1 MPNSRELMSKISLDG
16 AKMATTINLALCFML
31 FLVVPNFYWYQHHGI
46 SYATVWTLYGV
57 FFAILGSVILHF
69 GVSSSNNIILM
80 VGLGV
85 TGLAAI
91 NALGGM
97 VKTMID
103 HGPVVKDH
111 IMGMGVTYFLVY
123 MVVQVLTLLL
133 NVGVLLTMKQT
144 PASIASEPTA

>member
-1 MPNSRELMSKISLDG
+1 MPNCRELMSKISLDG

-31 FLVVPNFYWYQHHGI
+31 FLVVPNFFWYGGHT

-57 FFAILGSVILHF
+57 FFAILGSVVLHF

-103 HGPVVKDH
+103 YGPKVEDH

-123 MVVQVLTLLL
+123 MGSLALTLLT
-133 NVGVLLTMKQT
+133 NVYAFLEMKQT
-144 PASIASEPTA
+144 PASLASEPTA

>member
-31 FLVVPNFYWYQHHGI
+31 FQVVPNYFWYYGYT